1 MKKFLHSISCA
12 AAVAFCV
19 SATPAFAAETVL
31 AEGDFSILTA
41 GSEEEPEIFKYLSNY
56 PTELKSWKVSSYT
69 STGQAGGS
77 LYLSDGANV
86 QSAYLSGV
94 TKDGGAI
101 KVSVEVKL
109 NKADMGII
117 SLKWG
122 YSTSQTVI
130 VETSDW
136 TNIDFFITP
145 TSTSSY
151 SNYAIIA
158 PQWLADGIFIKSIKI
173 AQSTEFL
180 AIPEAA
186 QPADANGTSFTASW
200 KSVTGATKYFLD
212 VYSYNAEGDKVMFL
226 DNQECTSTSYKVEG
240 LNPATTYY
248 YVVRA
253 ANETGVSANSAEIEV
268 VKYISALAAPVVNIA
283 SCDENGNFTATWDA
297 VADADGY
304 SVAVF
309 KNTTLTEAGQATI
322 LEEDFNALT
331 SGSLSSVE
339 YIYDRHLE
347 ALNEPGWSG
356 YAMSSIEGAIGIDPF
371 GSEGY
376 ILTPELDLSADNGKV
391 SIAADM
397 AAYYYGSFVTD
408 KTVIFAVIDANEK
421 VLSSQEV
428 TINKNGFSSYAIDLT
443 GATAN
448 SKIKISSNDRI
459 LIDNIAVK
467 QILPAGSVS
476 SAVYLK
482 ADTEAT
488 EYTGKVEFA
497 ANTEYTFVAVA
508 TGRTVAGGEIT
519 GITSE
524 ASAPVAI
531 VKTSGIAD
539 VTDTTAGF
547 AIAKAGHG
555 IIAVSAATA
564 TTVEIY
570 DIAGRLIAAV
580 PVAEGTST
588 IAVQAKGIVIV
599 KAGTAVAKLAL

>member
-41 GSEEEPEIFKYLSNY
+41 GSEEEPEIFTYSFNY
-56 PTELKSWKVSSYT
+56 PTELRSWKLSSYS
-69 STGQAGGS
+69 STGQAGGA
-77 LYLSDGANV
+77 LYLSDGASV
-86 QSAYLSGV
+86 QSSSLSGI

-136 TNIDFFITP
+136 TNIDFFVTP

-151 SNYAIIA
+151 SNYASIA

-173 AQSTEFL
+173 AQSPEFL
-180 AIPEAA
+180 AIPEAV

-200 KSVTGATKYFLD
+200 KSVTGATKYLLD

-253 ANETGVSANSAEIEV
+253 ANETGISANSAEIEV
-268 VKYISALAAPVVNIA
+268 VKYVSALAAPVVEIA

-322 LEEDFNALT
+322 LEEDFNAFT
-331 SGSLSSVE
+331 TGSLSDLNYV
-339 YIYDRHLE
+339 YNLDM
-347 ALNEPGWSG
+347 LNEPGWTG
-356 YAMSSIEGAIGIDPF
+356 YGMSSIEGAIGIDPF

-397 AAYYYGSFVTD
+397 AAYLYGSFVTD
-408 KTVIFAVIDANEK
+408 KTVTFAVIDANEK
-421 VLSSQEV
+421 VLSSTEI

-443 GATAN
+443 GATTN
-448 SKIKISSNDRI
+448 SKIKISSNDKI

-476 SAVYLK
+476 STVYLK
-482 ADTEAT
+482 ADTDAT

>member
-19 SATPAFAAETVL
+19 SATPAFAAETVIVE
-31 AEGDFSILTA
+31 ADFSTLTA
-41 GSEEEPEIFKYLSNY
+41 GSEESPELFKYSFNFTNATGL
-56 PTELKSWKVSSYT
+56 TGWSYT
-69 STGQAGGS
+69 GSVGQAGGS
-77 LYLSDGANV
+77 LYIADGASV
-86 QSAYLSGV
+86 KSKSFSGISS
-94 TKDGGAI
+94 KDGAI
-101 KVSVEVKL
+101 KVSAEVKL
-109 NKADMGII
+109 NKTDIGMVQ
-117 SLKWG
+117 LKWG
-122 YSTSQTVI
+122 S
-130 VETSDW
+130 
-136 TNIDFFITP
+136 
-145 TSTSSY
+145 SSY
-151 SNYAIIA
+151 SYTVETAEWQNIEFVIQPGYLNQATIS
-158 PQWLADGIFIKSIKI
+158 PFLVFDGIFVKNLKI
-173 AQSTEFL
+173 AQSLEFIS
-180 AIPEAA
+180 APELR
-186 QPADANGTSFTASW
+186 QPSDANGTSFTASW
-200 KSVTGATKYFLD
+200 KSVTGATKYLLD

-253 ANETGVSANSAEIEV
+253 ANESGVSANSAEIEV
-268 VKYISALAAPVVNIA
+268 VKYVSALAAPVVKIA

-304 SVAVF
+304 SIAIFRDV
-309 KNTTLTEAGQATI
+309 TLTEAGEATV
-322 LEEDFNALT
+322 LTEDFNALT
-331 SGSLSSVE
+331 AGSLSDVE
-339 YIYDRHLE
+339 YIFDRHLA
-347 ALNEPGWSG
+347 ALNTPGWGGDNLYSINGAVGFNTSSYANG
-356 YAMSSIEGAIGIDPF
+356 Y
-371 GSEGY
+371 
-376 ILTPELDLSADNGKV
+376 LTTPELDLSANDGKF
-391 SIAADM
+391 SITINM
-397 AAYYYGSFVTD
+397 AANLYGTF
-408 KTVIFAVIDANEK
+408 KTGDVVKFATIDSDGNE
-421 VLSSQEV
+421 SDPMEV
-428 TINKNGFSSYAIDLT
+428 TIDKNTFADYTINLT
-443 GATAN
+443 GGAKTTKVKIYTAASN
-448 SKIKISSNDRI
+448 KIF
-459 LIDNIAVK
+459 IDNIEIK
-467 QILPAGSVS
+467 QLKPAGTVTTST
-476 SAVYLK
+476 YLN
-482 ADTEAT
+482 ADTDAT

-539 VTDTTAGF
+539 VTDATAGF

>member
-1 MKKFLHSISCA
+1 MK
-12 AAVAFCV
+12 
-19 SATPAFAAETVL
+19 
-31 AEGDFSILTA
+31 
-41 GSEEEPEIFKYLSNY
+41 
-56 PTELKSWKVSSYT
+56 
-69 STGQAGGS
+69 
-77 LYLSDGANV
+77 
-86 QSAYLSGV
+86 
-94 TKDGGAI
+94 
-101 KVSVEVKL
+101 
-109 NKADMGII
+109 
-117 SLKWG
+117 
-122 YSTSQTVI
+122 
-130 VETSDW
+130 
-136 TNIDFFITP
+136 
-145 TSTSSY
+145 
-151 SNYAIIA
+151 
-158 PQWLADGIFIKSIKI
+158 
-173 AQSTEFL
+173 
-180 AIPEAA
+180 
-186 QPADANGTSFTASW
+186 
-200 KSVTGATKYFLD
+200 
-212 VYSYNAEGDKVMFL
+212 
-226 DNQECTSTSYKVEG
+226 
-240 LNPATTYY
+240 
-248 YVVRA
+248 YV
-253 ANETGVSANSAEIEV
+253 
-268 VKYISALAAPVVNIA
+268 SALAAPVVKIA

-322 LEEDFNALT
+322 LEEDFNAFT
-331 SGSLSSVE
+331 TGSLSDLNYV
-339 YIYDRHLE
+339 YNLDM
-347 ALNEPGWSG
+347 LNEPGWTG
-356 YAMSSIEGAIGIDPF
+356 YGMSSIEGAIGIDPF

-397 AAYYYGSFVTD
+397 AAYLYGSFVTD
-408 KTVIFAVIDANEK
+408 KTVTFAVIDANEK
-421 VLSSQEV
+421 VLSSTEI

-443 GATAN
+443 GATTN
-448 SKIKISSNDRI
+448 SKIKISSNDKI

-476 SAVYLK
+476 STVYLK
-482 ADTEAT
+482 ADTDAT

>member
-41 GSEEEPEIFKYLSNY
+41 GSEEEPEIFTYSFNY
-56 PTELKSWKVSSYT
+56 PTELRSWKLSSYS
-69 STGQAGGS
+69 STGQAGGA
-77 LYLSDGANV
+77 LYLSDGASV
-86 QSAYLSGV
+86 QSSSLSGI

-136 TNIDFFITP
+136 TNIDFFVTP

-151 SNYAIIA
+151 SNYASIA

-173 AQSTEFL
+173 AQSPEFL
-180 AIPEAA
+180 AIPEAV

-200 KSVTGATKYFLD
+200 KSVTGATKYLLD

-253 ANETGVSANSAEIEV
+253 ANETGISANSAEIEV
-268 VKYISALAAPVVNIA
+268 VKYVSALAAPVVKIA

-322 LEEDFNALT
+322 LEEDFNAFT
-331 SGSLSSVE
+331 TGSLSDLNYV
-339 YIYDRHLE
+339 YNLDM
-347 ALNEPGWSG
+347 LNEPGWTG
-356 YAMSSIEGAIGIDPF
+356 YGMSSIEGAIGIDPF

-376 ILTPELDLSADNGKV
+376 ILTPELDLSA
-391 SIAADM
+391 
-397 AAYYYGSFVTD
+397 
-408 KTVIFAVIDANEK
+408 
-421 VLSSQEV
+421 
-428 TINKNGFSSYAIDLT
+428 
-443 GATAN
+443 
-448 SKIKISSNDRI
+448 
-459 LIDNIAVK
+459 
-467 QILPAGSVS
+467 
-476 SAVYLK
+476 
-482 ADTEAT
+482 
-488 EYTGKVEFA
+488 
-497 ANTEYTFVAVA
+497 
-508 TGRTVAGGEIT
+508 
-519 GITSE
+519 
-524 ASAPVAI
+524 
-531 VKTSGIAD
+531 
-539 VTDTTAGF
+539 TTARYPSPQTWQH
-547 AIAKAGHG
+547 IC
-555 IIAVSAATA
+555 TA
-564 TTVEIY
+564 LSLQTK
-570 DIAGRLIAAV
+570 
-580 PVAEGTST
+580 P
-588 IAVQAKGIVIV
+588 
-599 KAGTAVAKLAL
+599 

>member
-41 GSEEEPEIFKYLSNY
+41 GSEEEPEIFTYSFNY
-56 PTELKSWKVSSYT
+56 PTELRSWKLSSYS
-69 STGQAGGS
+69 STGQAGGA
-77 LYLSDGANV
+77 LYLSDGASV
-86 QSAYLSGV
+86 QSSSLSGI

-136 TNIDFFITP
+136 TNIDFFVTP

-151 SNYAIIA
+151 SNYASIA

-173 AQSTEFL
+173 AQSPEFL
-180 AIPEAA
+180 AIPEAV

-200 KSVTGATKYFLD
+200 KSVTGATKYLLD

-253 ANETGVSANSAEIEV
+253 ANETGISANSAEIEV
-268 VKYISALAAPVVNIA
+268 VKYVSALAAPVVKFA

-322 LEEDFNALT
+322 LEEDFNAFT
-331 SGSLSSVE
+331 TGSLSDLNYV
-339 YIYDRHLE
+339 YNLDM
-347 ALNEPGWSG
+347 LNEPGWTG
-356 YAMSSIEGAIGIDPF
+356 YGMSSIEGAIGIDPF

-397 AAYYYGSFVTD
+397 AAYLYGSFVTD
-408 KTVIFAVIDANEK
+408 KTVTFAVIDANEK
-421 VLSSQEV
+421 VLSSTEI

-443 GATAN
+443 GATTN
-448 SKIKISSNDRI
+448 SKIKISSNDKI

-476 SAVYLK
+476 STVYLK
-482 ADTEAT
+482 ADTDAT